1 MKADGTLTKDAPWFG
16 KTIIRSCAKLDYAT
30 AQRMID
36 GTIELSEGSADE
48 ETFLSTLKEDIWESG
63 RRPVGHSAIACVR
76 DVQMMAMVAR
86 NRRKLRLENGALVL
100 TRTKLTFQ
108 LDEAGNP
115 IGSSAYP
122 LRESNSLVE
131 EYMLLANFLVAK
143 RLVDSL
149 GSSAFLRRH
158 PPPSMS
164 GLNRLKQFSRVTGEL
179 VDTSSARGLQSS
191 LSAIALRKEPLLL
204 SVITALLTQP
214 MQAAKYCVACD
225 VSVEERRHYAL
236 GIPCYTHF
244 TSPIR
249 RYADVIVHR
258 LLEISIS
265 KGDVGIS
272 DEELKDLS
280 QIAEQ
285 CNLKKA
291 SSKEAQDRSDRIF
304 LAVLLK
310 DAPVVTDGV
319 VIDMGT
325 SSFTVLIPA
334 YGMDCRLFCNNMS
347 GVDFE
352 YDAHEHVLKLRKTTD
367 NGPAKP
373 QDMPGTLLFDS
384 LELRIMK
391 KVKLYMCKRSNPP
404 IDVEVHLVQ

>member
-36 GTIELSEGSADE
+36 GTIELGEGIVDE
-48 ETFLSTLKEDIWESG
+48 EGFAATLTEDIWEPS
-63 RRPVGHSAIACVR
+63 RRPVGQSAIACVR
-76 DVQMMAMVAR
+76 DVQMMAMIAR

-100 TRTKLTFQ
+100 TRTKLSFQ
-108 LDEAGNP
+108 LDETGNP
-115 IGSSAYP
+115 IRCSAYAIK
-122 LRESNSLVE
+122 ESNSLVE

-149 GSSAFLRRH
+149 GPPAFLRRH

-164 GLNRLKQFSRVTGEL
+164 GLTRLKLFSKVTGE
-179 VDTSSARGLQSS
+179 VIDTSSARGLQSS
-191 LSAIALRKEPLLL
+191 LSAIALRNEPLLL
-204 SVITALLTQP
+204 SAITALLTQP

-225 VSVEERRHYAL
+225 VSIEDRRHYAL

-258 LLEISIS
+258 LLEKSLLA
-265 KGDVGIS
+265 GTANIS
-272 DEELKDLS
+272 DEELKDMS
-280 QIAEQ
+280 QIAEH

-291 SSKEAQDRSDRIF
+291 TSKEAQDRSDRIF

-310 DAPVVTDGV
+310 EEPILTEGV
-319 VIDMGT
+319 VIDMGA

-334 YGMDCRLFCNNMS
+334 FGMDRRMFCNSMS
-347 GVDFE
+347 GMLYE
-352 YDAHEHVLKLRKTTD
+352 YDAHEHVLKLRKLPSD
-367 NGPAKP
+367 RDSRA
-373 QDMPGTLLFDS
+373 QVLSGTLLFDS
-384 LELRIMK
+384 LELRVMK
-391 KVKLYMCKRSNPP
+391 KVKLYICKKKDPP
-404 IDVEVHLVQ
+404 IDVEVHLVE